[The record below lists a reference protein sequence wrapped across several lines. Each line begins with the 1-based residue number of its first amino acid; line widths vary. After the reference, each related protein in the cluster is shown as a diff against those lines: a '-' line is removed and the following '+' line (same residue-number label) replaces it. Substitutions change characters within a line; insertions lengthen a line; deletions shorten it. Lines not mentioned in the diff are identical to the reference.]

1 MRAPVFDFAMLI
13 DSQIE
18 ALSRQE
24 YFLRTGRAK
33 HLLEE
38 LYPLSRFALALKFLG
53 SRVEVEAFE
62 HNEPVD
68 GVIRFLDKYSS
79 ELHVEVTYVHS
90 YEDALRRELM
100 WRTGSTPG
108 TGRIYRDK
116 TSGEIVAF
124 SELEPYQVGI
134 DKLASSIANLHQ
146 KKAHKQYPRGTNL
159 LVAFEDPTFFGQDQ
173 WRALFTAL
181 REKTDLS
188 GGNFSDTHII
198 NCGTN
203 ELMSNA
209 NF

>member
-1 MRAPVFDFAMLI
+1 MRASVFDFAAMV
-13 DSQIE
+13 DRQIE

-24 YFLRTGRAK
+24 YVLRTGRAK

-38 LYPLSRFALALKFLG
+38 LYPLSRFALSMKFPGLD
-53 SRVEVEAFE
+53 VEVEAFE
-62 HNEPVD
+62 HNDPVD
-68 GVIRFLDKYSS
+68 GVVRFLGKHPS
-79 ELHVEVTYVHS
+79 ELRVEVTYVHS

-108 TGRIYRDK
+108 AGRIYRDK

-124 SELEPYQVGI
+124 SELETYQMGI
-134 DKLASSIANLHQ
+134 ERLASDIAELH
-146 KKAHKQYPRGTNL
+146 KRKTRKQYPRGTNL

-173 WRALFTAL
+173 WRALFAEL
-181 REKTDLS
+181 RLRSDLS
-188 GGNFSDTHII
+188 GGFFSDTHIF

>member
-1 MRAPVFDFAMLI
+1 MRAPVFKFAMLV

-18 ALSRQE
+18 ALSRQD
-24 YFLRTGRAK
+24 YALRTGRAK

-38 LYPLSRFALALKFLG
+38 LYPLSRFAMALKFPG
-53 SRVEVEAFE
+53 SKVEVEAFE

-68 GVIRFLDKYSS
+68 GVIHFLDEYSRKI
-79 ELHVEVTYVHS
+79 HVEVTYVHS

-116 TSGEIVAF
+116 RSGKIVAL

-134 DKLASSIANLHQ
+134 DNLATNIADLHK
-146 KKAHKQYPRGTNL
+146 KKAQKQYPKGTNL
-159 LVAFEDPTFFGQDQ
+159 LVAFDDPTFFGQDR

-181 REKTDLS
+181 RARTDLS
-188 GGNFSDTHII
+188 GGCFSDTHII
-198 NCGTN
+198 NCSTN